1 MEMAP
6 KLWDGELPRMLWE
19 EVFENDVER
28 SAGDAEKVARHG
40 VVVRDD
46 GTALLP
52 LFLGFE
58 MDDAI
63 WNGEIF
69 AKSPFVLERRLEG
82 MVAVRCSWMLA
93 GVRWGSGSKS
103 SGACQV
109 LRAPVKYCCG
119 QKT

>member
-46 GTALLP
+46 GSSFAPLL
-52 LFLGFE
+52 LFFQVYNAVR
-58 MDDAI
+58 D
-63 WNGEIF
+63 GEGF
-69 AKSPFVLERRLEG
+69 AKTPFVTG
-82 MVAVRCSWMLA
+82 
-93 GVRWGSGSKS
+93 
-103 SGACQV
+103 
-109 LRAPVKYCCG
+109 
-119 QKT
+119 T